1 MVIAIEV
8 VVKVEHVRK
17 GKLIVDF
24 IASHGKIV
32 EVKPLQHDVEEPWE
46 FDEFDPSLSSNLLGA

>member
-1 MVIAIEV
+1 M
-8 VVKVEHVRK
+8 VKVEHVRK

-46 FDEFDPSLSSNLLGA
+46 FDEFDPSLSSDLLGA